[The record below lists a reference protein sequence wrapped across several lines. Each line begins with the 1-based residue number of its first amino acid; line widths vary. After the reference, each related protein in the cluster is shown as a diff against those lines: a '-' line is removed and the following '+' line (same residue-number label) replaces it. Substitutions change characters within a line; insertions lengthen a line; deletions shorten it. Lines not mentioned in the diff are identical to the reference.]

1 MIKLY
6 FSTVKILAQRP
17 THISAVATI
26 LPIARRRRRR
36 RRKEKLT
43 TAPFCHQVKTAV
55 QQVGFLRQKRGYKP
69 IKNLGVK
76 SIPHSLTGAHGKTV
90 KLPTDPD
97 FGKEWYLVSLAIL
110 TGSLR
115 WLASLYGV
123 LSCINMGRFLF
134 VCFVLF
140 LFFTVYSQQ
149 RDWANFQ
156 I

>member
-1 MIKLY
+1 M
-6 FSTVKILAQRP
+6 KITAQRP

-26 LPIARRRRRR
+26 LPITRIR

-69 IKNLGVK
+69 IKNLGAK

-110 TGSLR
+110 TGILR

-123 LSCINMGRFLF
+123 LSCIDMGRFLF
-134 VCFVLF
+134 ICFVLF
-140 LFFTVYSQQ
+140 PFFTVYSQQ
-149 RDWANFQ
+149 RD
-156 I
+156 

>member
-1 MIKLY
+1 M
-6 FSTVKILAQRP
+6 KITAQRP

-26 LPIARRRRRR
+26 LPITRIR

-97 FGKEWYLVSLAIL
+97 FGKEWYLVSLAIV
-110 TGSLR
+110 TGILR
-115 WLASLYGV
+115 WLASLSGV

-134 VCFVLF
+134 ICFVLF

-149 RDWANFQ
+149 RD
-156 I
+156 